1 MTVNIICVGKIKE
14 DYFVNAAAEFEKRLR
29 RFCNIN
35 IIQIADKNIPDNPS
49 EAECNALLQKE
60 GADIM
65 KKIGKSDIVVAM
77 CIEGK
82 QLTSEEL
89 AKKMEEFQMQ
99 SSTIDFIIGG
109 SLGLS
114 NEVKARAD
122 FKLSMS
128 KMTFPHRIA
137 RLMLEEQIYRAF
149 KINANETYHK

>member
-49 EAECNALLQKE
+49 EAECNAVLQKE

>member
-65 KKIGKSDIVVAM
+65 
-77 CIEGK
+77 
-82 QLTSEEL
+82 
-89 AKKMEEFQMQ
+89 
-99 SSTIDFIIGG
+99 
-109 SLGLS
+109 
-114 NEVKARAD
+114 
-122 FKLSMS
+122 
-128 KMTFPHRIA
+128 
-137 RLMLEEQIYRAF
+137 
-149 KINANETYHK
+149 